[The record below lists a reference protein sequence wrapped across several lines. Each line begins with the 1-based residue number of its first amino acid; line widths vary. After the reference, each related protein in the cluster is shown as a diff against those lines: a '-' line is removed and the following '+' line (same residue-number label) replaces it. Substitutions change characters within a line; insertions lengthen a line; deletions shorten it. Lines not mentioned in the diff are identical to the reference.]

1 MKEDR
6 YDSLEQL
13 LTERLG
19 EFREE
24 PSEGLFDR
32 IEATL
37 AGVGAAPAVEP
48 LVAEAEPTAP
58 TVEQKPMVVPLWRRP
73 VVRWALSA
81 AVAASLFV
89 GVMLVVDSNA
99 PKEEMVAIEEEIRSE
114 IRYTPTEELA
124 ESDSSMM
131 MAEQV
136 SMPMARRVATIKSV
150 ALTQKAQNEVA
161 EESQPAPQEPTTTVA
176 EQENA
181 PKATTTRHTSTRKK
195 QPRKSDEEIEAYWRA
210 VLGLDEEP
218 RRLGLAHPTEI
229 SLYAA
234 NVGFN
239 QGNMILENVKSNSM
253 GVNEHAVLGGDAG
266 LSGPNIFKAPQMN
279 NSLKH
284 FMPVSVGLTA
294 SYALADWMALETGII
309 YTHLHSRSDNEGQM
323 SNYVRKR
330 DMHYLGIPLGV
341 SFRFA
346 NFDRWGLYGKLGT
359 TIEHCVGAKDTE
371 FINGKRDKSFA
382 LETPGVQLSLDAVAG
397 VNYMLWGGVG
407 LYGEA
412 GVAYWFSS
420 AVHPENYRTEN
431 PLSLTCRFGL
441 RFTFR

>member
-13 LTERLG
+13 LAERLG

-37 AGVGAAPAVEP
+37 AGGVGTAPAVEP
-48 LVAEAEPTAP
+48 LVAEAEPAAP
-58 TVEQKPMVVPLWRRP
+58 TVEQKPVVVPLWRRP

-81 AVAASLFV
+81 VVAASLFV
-89 GVMLVVDSNA
+89 GVMLVVDSSA
-99 PKEEMVAIEEEIRSE
+99 PKEEMVAIEAEINGE
-114 IRYTPTEELA
+114 LGNMPTEEPA
-124 ESDSSMM
+124 ELDDDAM

-161 EESQPAPQEPTTTVA
+161 EELQPAPQEPTTVA
-176 EQENA
+176 EEENS
-181 PKATTTRHTSTRKK
+181 PKATTTRRTSTRKK

-266 LSGPNIFKAPQMN
+266 ISGPNIFKAPQMN

-294 SYALADWMALETGII
+294 SYALTDWMALETGLI

-323 SNYVRKR
+323 STYVRKR

-359 TIEHCVGAKDTE
+359 TFEHCVSAKDTE
-371 FINGKRDKSFA
+371 FINGKRDKSFD
-382 LETPGVQLSLDAVAG
+382 LETPGLQLSLDAVAG

-412 GVAYWFSS
+412 GVSYWQSL
-420 AVHPENYRTEN
+420 ATHPENYRTEN

>member
-1 MKEDR
+1 
-6 YDSLEQL
+6 
-13 LTERLG
+13 
-19 EFREE
+19 
-24 PSEGLFDR
+24 
-32 IEATL
+32 
-37 AGVGAAPAVEP
+37 
-48 LVAEAEPTAP
+48 
-58 TVEQKPMVVPLWRRP
+58 
-73 VVRWALSA
+73 
-81 AVAASLFV
+81 VAASLFV

-99 PKEEMVAIEEEIRSE
+99 PKEEMVAIEAEINGE
-114 IRYTPTEELA
+114 LGNMPTEEPA
-124 ESDSSMM
+124 ELGDDAM

-136 SMPMARRVATIKSV
+136 SMPVARRVATIKSV
-150 ALTQKAQNEVA
+150 TPAQTAQNEEA

-176 EQENA
+176 EEENS
-181 PKATTTRHTSTRKK
+181 PKATTTRRTSTRKK

-266 LSGPNIFKAPQMN
+266 ISGPNIFKAPQMN

-294 SYALADWMALETGII
+294 SYALADWMALETGLI

-323 SNYVRKR
+323 STYVRKR

-359 TIEHCVGAKDTE
+359 TLEHCVSAKDTE
-371 FINGKRDKSFA
+371 FINGKRDKSFD
-382 LETPGVQLSLDAVAG
+382 LETPGLQLSLDAVAG

-412 GVAYWFSS
+412 GVSYWQSL
-420 AVHPENYRTEN
+420 ATHPENYRTEN